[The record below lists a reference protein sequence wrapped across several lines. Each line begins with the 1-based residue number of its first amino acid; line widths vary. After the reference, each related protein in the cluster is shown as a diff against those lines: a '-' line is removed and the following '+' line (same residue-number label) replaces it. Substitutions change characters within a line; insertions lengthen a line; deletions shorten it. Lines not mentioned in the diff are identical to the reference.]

1 MQVPAALSVDLEFF
15 QHAPAYRTAA
25 GTADDPAIGRD
36 GVDFLLDTFE
46 DAGATGTF
54 FAVSDL
60 VANHSEML
68 ARIAERHEIGS
79 HTHTHR
85 HLSDLS
91 TDDRREELAGSRERL
106 EAATGADVVGFR
118 APSFD
123 VAEDHF
129 PMLAETGYEY
139 DSSVVPCRSIPGW
152 YGGEWDTWRPTPAS
166 EIVTGPSADLTE
178 APDTTDLTEAPDTT
192 DLTEAP
198 DTTGL
203 VEVPVAVMP
212 GLRLPLTGTWIR
224 FFGVR
229 YTILG
234 MKLLARRGIPPVLYV
249 HPWELV
255 DIPKI
260 EGVPS
265 RIYVRSGEYMRRAI
279 ERILAEPFEFVP
291 VGALADDVR
300 TEATRNAT
308 VSGSDDREASR

>member
-15 QHAPAYRTAA
+15 QHAPAYRRAA

-36 GVDFLLDTFE
+36 GVDFLLDAFE

-54 FAVSDL
+54 FTVSDI
-60 VANHSEML
+60 VEGHAAML
-68 ARIAERHEIGS
+68 DRVAERHEIGS

-85 HLSDLS
+85 HLSELS
-91 TDDRREELAGSRERL
+91 ADERREELADSRERL
-106 EAATGADVVGFR
+106 EAATGADVLGFR

-123 VAEDHF
+123 VADDHF
-129 PMLAETGYEY
+129 PMLAATGYEY

-152 YGGEWDTWRPTPAS
+152 YGGEWETWRPSPAS
-166 EIVTGPSADLTE
+166 AVVRDATADLAAVPATTDSADVP
-178 APDTTDLTEAPDTT
+178 ATTDLI
-192 DLTEAP
+192 
-198 DTTGL
+198 
-203 VEVPVAVMP
+203 EVPVAVMP

-255 DIPKI
+255 DIPEI

-265 RIYVRSGEYMRRAI
+265 RIYVRSGEYMRRAV

-291 VGALADDVR
+291 VGTLADEVSADTTQNA
-300 TEATRNAT
+300 TEAGN
-308 VSGSDDREASR
+308 DDPGASR